1 MKLIWTNSESENKLV
16 LADLPLSTIAS
27 RTGHSENGVRN
38 RRYQLRKF
46 MLKDIQPLRGFKEPR
61 IGVFDVETLPI
72 IMYAWRLGD
81 QTYNP
86 DQIIKPTSLLA
97 WAGKY
102 LNEPRVFSDILT
114 PKEALARDAGRIVK
128 TMYEFLKSCQIVIG
142 HNITQFDTKHAN
154 TCFLKCG
161 LPPIKYI
168 QVDTLKIAREN
179 FLFDSNKM
187 GFINKSLGIRQKL
200 DNEGFPLWMKC
211 ADGNADALLRMAEYN
226 VGDVQANEDQY
237 FVVRAYVRN
246 VNMALYSESTNDI
259 CPTCGSEDMKNEGF
273 YFTPAGKWQS
283 KRCTKCGCLCRSKQ
297 NEFREPPKET
307 TKINSLLTNS

>member
-16 LADLPLSTIAS
+16 MADLPLSTIAK

-46 MLKDIQPLRGFKEPR
+46 MLKDIQPLQGFKEPR

-114 PKEALARDAGRIVK
+114 PKEALARYELRIVR
-128 TMYEFLKSCQIVIG
+128 TMWDFLASCQIVIG

-154 TCFLKCG
+154 RCFLQYG

-187 GFINKSLGIRQKL
+187 GFINKTLGIRQKL

-237 FVVRAYVRN
+237 FVVRAYVKN
-246 VNMALYSESTNDI
+246 INMALYSESTERI
-259 CPTCGSEDMKNEGF
+259 CPVCGSTDVKEDDF
-273 YFTPAGKWQS
+273 YYTPAGKWLS
-283 KRCTKCGCLCRSKQ
+283 FRCNKCGCLCRCKQ
-297 NEFREPPKET
+297 NELDAEKRQGLLV
-307 TKINSLLTNS
+307 NS